1 MSGKQGRVPGL
12 YGGGAVAADFD
23 GKGEKSRL
31 EEKRM
36 VETVVKKMNAKTI
49 FIGVYR
55 RITKENYEL

>member
-1 MSGKQGRVPGL
+1 
-12 YGGGAVAADFD
+12 
-23 GKGEKSRL
+23 
-31 EEKRM
+31 M